1 LVRNFFSVAELVTHF
16 LRKFQMNQTNSP
28 FSSLRLS
35 QNFGQALGVKKV
47 LTVVPVTKP
56 SKDRFFRTHESPQ
69 WVYPTWVLENKATSE
84 SYIVSEEVASV
95 LGWLVRPV
103 ELYTAIDRQN
113 NVFFIP
119 VPLPG
124 PNGIRNPWHESLLQA
139 VTRAKLVWIRITA
152 NKDLGGYEIFEATAK
167 LPEPTW
173 PDLSLD
179 DLLTIAFR
187 GRIITD
193 PDHPVVLEMLGGV

>member
-1 LVRNFFSVAELVTHF
+1 MT
-16 LRKFQMNQTNSP
+16 QDTTP

-35 QNFGQALGVKKV
+35 QNFGQALSVKKI
-47 LTVVPVTKP
+47 LTVVPVAKP
-56 SKDRFFRTHESPQ
+56 SKGRFFRTHESSQ
-69 WVYPTWVLENKATSE
+69 WVYPTWLLENKATCE
-84 SYIVSEEVASV
+84 SFILSEEVASI
-95 LGWLVRPV
+95 LSGLVRPV

-124 PNGIRNPWHESLLQA
+124 PNGVRNPWHESRLQA
-139 VTRAKLVWIRITA
+139 VMRAKFVWIRITA
-152 NKDLGGYEIFEATAK
+152 NNDLGGYEVFEATAK

-173 PDLSLD
+173 PDLSME

-187 GRIITD
+187 GRIISD
-193 PDHPVVLEMLGGV
+193 PDHPVVQEMLGGV

>member
-1 LVRNFFSVAELVTHF
+1 
-16 LRKFQMNQTNSP
+16 MNQTNSP

-35 QNFGQALGVKKV
+35 QNFGQTLGVKKV
-47 LTVVPVTKP
+47 LTVVPVAKP
-56 SKDRFFRTHESPQ
+56 SKDRFFRTHESSQ
-69 WVYPTWVLENKATSE
+69 WVYPAWVFENKATSE
-84 SYIVSEEVASV
+84 SFILSEEVASI
-95 LGWLVRPV
+95 LSGLARPV

-113 NVFFIP
+113 NLFFIP

-124 PNGIRNPWHESLLQA
+124 PNGVRNPWHESRLQA
-139 VTRAKLVWIRITA
+139 VMRAKSVWIRITA
-152 NKDLGGYEIFEATAK
+152 NNDLGGYEVFEATAK

-173 PDLSLD
+173 PDLSFD
-179 DLLTIAFR
+179 DLLAIAFR

>member
-1 LVRNFFSVAELVTHF
+1 MT
-16 LRKFQMNQTNSP
+16 QDTPP

-35 QNFGQALGVKKV
+35 QNFGQNLGVKKV
-47 LTVVPVTKP
+47 LTMVPVVKP
-56 SKDRFFRTHESPQ
+56 SKDRFFRTYESAQ
-69 WVYPTWVLENKATSE
+69 WVYPAWVLENKATSE
-84 SYIVSEEVASV
+84 SYIASEEIASI
-95 LGWLVRPV
+95 LGGLVRPV

-139 VTRAKLVWIRITA
+139 VMRAKLVWLRITA

-167 LPEPTW
+167 LPDPIW
-173 PDLSLD
+173 PDLPME
-179 DLLTIAFR
+179 DLLAIAFR

-193 PDHPVVLEMLGGV
+193 PDHPVVQEKLGGV

>member
-1 LVRNFFSVAELVTHF
+1 
-16 LRKFQMNQTNSP
+16 MNQNNPP

-35 QNFGQALGVKKV
+35 QNFGQNLGVKKV
-47 LTVVPVTKP
+47 LTVVPVAKP
-56 SKDRFFRTHESPQ
+56 SKDRFFRTHESAQ
-69 WVYPTWVLENKATSE
+69 WVYPAWVLENKATSE
-84 SYIVSEEVASV
+84 SYIVSEEIASI
-95 LGWLVRPV
+95 LGGLVRPV

-139 VTRAKLVWIRITA
+139 VMRAKRVWLRITA
-152 NKDLGGYEIFEATAK
+152 NKDLGGYEVFEATAK
-167 LPEPTW
+167 LPDPIW
-173 PDLSLD
+173 PDLPME
-179 DLLTIAFR
+179 DLLAIAFR

-193 PDHPVVLEMLGGV
+193 PEHPVVQEKLGGV

>member
-1 LVRNFFSVAELVTHF
+1 
-16 LRKFQMNQTNSP
+16 MNQTETP

-35 QNFGQALGVKKV
+35 QNFGQHLGVKKV
-47 LTVVPVTKP
+47 LTMVPVVKP
-56 SKDRFFRTHESPQ
+56 SRDRFFRTHESSD
-69 WVYPTWVLENKATSE
+69 WVYPAWVLETKSTNE
-84 SYIVSEEVASV
+84 SFIVSEGVASV
-95 LGWLVRPV
+95 LGGLVRAV

-124 PNGIRNPWHESLLQA
+124 PNGVRNPWHESRFQA
-139 VTRAKLVWIRITA
+139 VMRAKFVWLRITA
-152 NKDLGGYEIFEATAK
+152 NNGLGGYDIFEATAK
-167 LPEPTW
+167 LPDPIW
-173 PDLSLD
+173 PDLQME
-179 DLLTIAFR
+179 DLLAIAFR